1 MKQKTTEKHF
11 IKIVPL
17 SFWQWKSRRVMPVW
31 LGRWSLSMLTLAW
44 PNKNHWKLF
53 DGSRDFQNLLKSKS
67 LLYQGIPNTPHI
79 KMWGSQLKNLL
90 TACSAQTYCQQ
101 ASCVLTAEESAGW
114 FWLLWPL
121 LGSPPGQL
129 CYQLHITGL
138 HQHTYY
144 MYQIKYVPRGNIT
157 DISFFF
163 LFRGSVMLHCGC
175 SELLQLV
182 TKGRDLIVWWKM
194 KIRYWAVSFLSAN
207 FFFLLL
213 EVIFDILKHS
223 QLTSKTPHGIICL
236 TCQTA

>member
-1 MKQKTTEKHF
+1 MALEIF
-11 IKIVPL
+11 KIC
-17 SFWQWKSRRVMPVW
+17 WKARACCTRAFQILHILKCEVLNWRICSRPALPRLTVSRPPV
-31 LGRWSLSMLTLAW
+31 
-44 PNKNHWKLF
+44 F
-53 DGSRDFQNLLKSKS
+53 
-67 LLYQGIPNTPHI
+67 
-79 KMWGSQLKNLL
+79 
-90 TACSAQTYCQQ
+90 
-101 ASCVLTAEESAGW
+101 LTAEESAGW

-207 FFFLLL
+207 FFFFSLR
-213 EVIFDILKHS
+213 
-223 QLTSKTPHGIICL
+223 
-236 TCQTA
+236 